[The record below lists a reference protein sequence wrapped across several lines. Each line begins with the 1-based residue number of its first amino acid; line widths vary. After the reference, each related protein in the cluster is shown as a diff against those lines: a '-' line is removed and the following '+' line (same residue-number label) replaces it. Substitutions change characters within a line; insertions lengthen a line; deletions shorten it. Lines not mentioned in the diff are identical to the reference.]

1 MTFAESRKQQKKKL
15 ERENHNML
23 GGFRNIVKAS
33 FKKRFIICYCL
44 LLSLFFF
51 GSFPF
56 AFVQIVASGTFV
68 ITSIL
73 FLTIFTFQFKYQ
85 IGQLFAHRSR
95 EKLER
100 VPQDVEELSKQIGA
114 EVKNFGIVK
123 DCTAY
128 VIGKSLVAG
137 IDLLRILDFD
147 ERQAVVAHELGHIKE
162 HHGFYRAIAI
172 LPLFGLTLY
181 IFSRMRMPII
191 LTMPLTQFIMTVMLN
206 IAGLAFILV
215 ATIPIN
221 WYLEFRADRIAAKF
235 VGREYIKSALTKL
248 AKNMNHKVD
257 EPSETHPSI
266 TERIKELDRLK
277 L

>member
-1 MTFAESRKQQKKKL
+1 M
-15 ERENHNML
+15 
-23 GGFRNIVKAS
+23 
-33 FKKRFIICYCL
+33 
-44 LLSLFFF
+44 
-51 GSFPF
+51 
-56 AFVQIVASGTFV
+56 FVQIVASGTFV

-85 IGQLFAHRSR
+85 IKQLLAHRNR
-95 EKLER
+95 EKLKQ
-100 VPQDVEELSKQIGA
+100 VPQDVEELSKQIGV

-147 ERQAVVAHELGHIKE
+147 ERQAVVAHELGHIRE

-172 LPLFGLTLY
+172 LPLCGVILY
-181 IFSRMRMPII
+181 IFSRMRIPII
-191 LTMPLTQFIMTVMLN
+191 LTMPLTQFILTVMFN